1 MREKL
6 FELTNVLR
14 DNPNTV
20 VQERVVN
27 QLSELLEKEYVK
39 GVKMAQSL
47 LRLKLGL
54 GTKEDEY

>member
-39 GVKMAQSL
+39 GMKMAQSL